1 MTTIEIIKLFSNTIP
16 ENMYELA
23 NLLAS
28 LDTQT
33 TLEIIEK
40 YNADIKLSQ
49 KQLSNEIQTQRINKA
64 NEF

>member
-1 MTTIEIIKLFSNTIP
+1 MKTVKIIKLLNNTILK
-16 ENMYELA
+16 NMYELA

-33 TLEIIEK
+33 ALEIIEK

-49 KQLSNEIQTQRINKA
+49 KQLSKEIQTQRINKA